1 MKKIMLF
8 SVFVTL
14 ICSVLLLSSNSSFAY
29 LKSGDDNASYPSSN
43 TKDDSAKKA
52 LKKEKN
58 MTKISMISIG
68 GGALASSLICGILVS
83 KHKPV
88 RVARAANNY
97 LDNNRV
103 NITRREDFFMRSSI
117 DKHEK

>member
-1 MKKIMLF
+1 MKRIILYSICIAILCF
-8 SVFVTL
+8 SIGIFENKSMAYTYTENNVTYTR
-14 ICSVLLLSSNSSFAY
+14 S
-29 LKSGDDNASYPSSN
+29 D
-43 TKDDSAKKA
+43 TKNDTAKKA

-58 MTKISMISIG
+58 TGRMIFIGIIG
-68 GGALASSLICGILVS
+68 GVLSASIICGILVS

-103 NITRREDFFMRSSI
+103 TITRSEDFFKRSSI
-117 DKHEK
+117 DKLAK

>member
-1 MKKIMLF
+1 MKKIIIFSICTTLF
-8 SVFVTL
+8 
-14 ICSVLLLSSNSSFAY
+14 CCVLLISGNKSRAY
-29 LKSGDDNASYPSSN
+29 TYTENNVTYTRSD
-43 TKDDSAKKA
+43 TKDNSVSKS

-58 MTKISMISIG
+58 NTKIVLFSTMGGVLISSI
-68 GGALASSLICGILVS
+68 ICGILVS

-103 NITRREDFFMRSSI
+103 NITRSEDFFMRSSI
-117 DKHEK
+117 DKQAK